1 MKTKVAS
8 VFVGLLVVMA
18 THLGA
23 RAETQQPRAK
33 SVKKDLTAVE
43 HDPNDTKVFPLY
55 SWNQRLPGTK
65 RFELVFNG
73 SGVLDRETGLVW
85 QRYIGGSHD
94 GLNWQGA
101 LQYCW
106 QAQSGKRMGWRLPT
120 AEEFTSLLEV
130 GGRTGREPRLPAG
143 HPFKSDKGQNFRGGG
158 GFWSS
163 SRFLTP
169 HESSVREIVMQ
180 CGTYD
185 GCNGFPFSTASTM
198 KGSVWCVRGNNNSN

>member
-1 MKTKVAS
+1 
-8 VFVGLLVVMA
+8 MA

-43 HDPNDTKVFPLY
+43 PDPNDTKVFPLY

-106 QAQSGKRMGWRLPT
+106 QAQSGKRMGCVFLPRRSSPAFWRL
-120 AEEFTSLLEV
+120 V
-130 GGRTGREPRLPAG
+130 GGPVENLGYQPATRSSPTRDKTFGVAVVFGRAAD
-143 HPFKSDKGQNFRGGG
+143 S
-158 GFWSS
+158 
-163 SRFLTP
+163 
-169 HESSVREIVMQ
+169 
-180 CGTYD
+180 
-185 GCNGFPFSTASTM
+185 
-198 KGSVWCVRGNNNSN
+198 